1 MNMRCISVEKINF
14 TPKDIVDKHFRPK
27 MRGYDPA
34 DVDEFLDDVIKDYE
48 TYSKETQRLQMEN
61 DRLVSQVDELT
72 KQLSVSKTGQDSRP
86 VSNVTNMDILKRLSN
101 LERHVFGA
109 QLNDDDQPNNH
120 F

>member
-1 MNMRCISVEKINF
+1 MEKINF
-14 TPKDIVDKHFRPK
+14 TPKDIVNKHFRPK

-48 TYSKETQRLQMEN
+48 TYSKENQRLQLEN
-61 DRLVSQVDELT
+61 DRLVSKVDELT
-72 KQLSVSKTGQDSRP
+72 KQLSVSSEGQVSQP

-109 QLNDDDQPNNH
+109 QLNNNDH
-120 F
+120 HDRF

>member
-1 MNMRCISVEKINF
+1 MRCIAVEKINF
-14 TPKDIVDKHFRPK
+14 TPKDIVNKNFKPK

-61 DRLVSQVDELT
+61 DRLVSKVDELT
-72 KQLSVSKTGQDSRP
+72 KQLAVGKSGQASRP
-86 VSNVTNMDILKRLSN
+86 TSNVTNMDILKRLSN

-109 QLNDDDQPNNH
+109 QLNDDANRDSR

>member
-1 MNMRCISVEKINF
+1 VEKINF
-14 TPKDIVDKHFRPK
+14 TPKDIVNKHFRPK

-48 TYSKETQRLQMEN
+48 TYSKENQRLQLEN
-61 DRLVSQVDELT
+61 DRLVSKVDELT
-72 KQLSVSKTGQDSRP
+72 KQLSVSSEGQVSQP

-109 QLNDDDQPNNH
+109 QLNNNDH
-120 F
+120 HDRF

>member
-1 MNMRCISVEKINF
+1 MRCISVEKINF
-14 TPKDIVDKHFRPK
+14 TPKDIVNKHFKPK

-48 TYSKETQRLQMEN
+48 TYSKETQRLEMEN
-61 DRLVSQVDELT
+61 DRLVSKVDELT
-72 KQLSVSKTGQDSRP
+72 KQLAVGKSGQAARP
-86 VSNVTNMDILKRLSN
+86 SASVTNMDILKRLSN

-109 QLNDDDQPNNH
+109 QLNDDMNQDNR

>member
-1 MNMRCISVEKINF
+1 MEKINF
-14 TPKDIVDKHFRPK
+14 TPKDIVNKHFKPK

-48 TYSKETQRLQMEN
+48 TYSKETQRLEMEN
-61 DRLVSQVDELT
+61 DRLVSKVDELT
-72 KQLSVSKTGQDSRP
+72 KQLAVGKSGQTARP
-86 VSNVTNMDILKRLSN
+86 SASVTNMDILKRLSN

-109 QLNDDDQPNNH
+109 QLNDDMNQDSR

>member
-1 MNMRCISVEKINF
+1 MEKINF
-14 TPKDIVDKHFRPK
+14 TPKDIVNKHFKPK

-48 TYSKETQRLQMEN
+48 TYSKETQRLEMEN
-61 DRLVSQVDELT
+61 DRLVSKVDELT
-72 KQLSVSKTGQDSRP
+72 KQLAVGKSGQTARP
-86 VSNVTNMDILKRLSN
+86 SASVTNMDILKRLSN

-109 QLNDDDQPNNH
+109 QLNDDMNQDNR

>member
-1 MNMRCISVEKINF
+1 
-14 TPKDIVDKHFRPK
+14 

-61 DRLVSQVDELT
+61 DRLVSKVDELT
-72 KQLSVSKTGQDSRP
+72 KQLAVGKSGQASHP
-86 VSNVTNMDILKRLSN
+86 TSNVTNMDILKRLSN

-109 QLNDDDQPNNH
+109 QLNNDTDQESH